1 MLDSL
6 RRIFVLD
13 GVEQLAHYRCLLEL
27 DFGSET
33 RGLNRVCG
41 NSFLASNNR
50 NPQNPQNYYGR
61 DQVTY

>member
-13 GVEQLAHYRCLLEL
+13 GVEQLALEL